1 MPRLTP
7 DGPSIYPNCG
17 DRAAYYR
24 HLRNGTQP
32 CRPCKNA
39 LAKSMDEWRHS
50 TGKVKSRVISDAVIE
65 KHGIKVRA

>member
-17 DRAAYYR
+17 TTTAYSR
-24 HLRNGTQP
+24 HGKEKTQP
-32 CRPCKNA
+32 CRKCKDA
-39 LAKSMDEWRHS
+39 AAAAIDEWRHR
-50 TGKVKSRVISDAVIE
+50 TGKVKARVISDAVIE